1 MKSKDNQ
8 LAHPDYGFQV
18 DLMTAS
24 GIFMAPYVQ
33 NLCRI
38 SSSGVQYLT
47 LLRPFGKEYSACLQ
61 GLCNIVNAF
70 Q

>member
-8 LAHPDYGFQV
+8 LAPPDYGFQV

-24 GIFMAPYVQ
+24 GTSMAPYVQ
-33 NLCRI
+33 NLCKI

-47 LLRPFGKEYSACLQ
+47 LLRPFGKESAPCLQ
-61 GLCNIVNAF
+61 GPCNAVSAF